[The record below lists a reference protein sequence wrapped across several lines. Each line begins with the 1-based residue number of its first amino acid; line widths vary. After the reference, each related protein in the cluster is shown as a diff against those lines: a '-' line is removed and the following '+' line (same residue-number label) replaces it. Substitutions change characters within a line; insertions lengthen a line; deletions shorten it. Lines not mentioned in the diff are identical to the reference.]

1 MLNRGM
7 TDQPVNPYTSTP
19 RPISPADEKL
29 WATLVHVGG
38 LFFSFI
44 PALVGFL
51 VFGDRGPFVRGHT
64 VTALNFQLTMILAA
78 LLGVITTPLLIG
90 FVILAAVVVLIVT
103 LSIVAAVAANRGQEY
118 TYPVTI
124 RFVK

>member
-1 MLNRGM
+1 M
-7 TDQPVNPYTSTP
+7 TDEPVNPYTSTP

-38 LFFSFI
+38 VFIFFTFI

-51 VFGDRGPFVRGHT
+51 VLGDRGPFVRGHT
-64 VTALNFQLTMILAA
+64 VTALNFQLTMLIAA

-90 FVILAAVVVLIVT
+90 FVILTAVVVLIVT
-103 LSIVAAVAANRGQEY
+103 LSIIAAVAANRGQVY